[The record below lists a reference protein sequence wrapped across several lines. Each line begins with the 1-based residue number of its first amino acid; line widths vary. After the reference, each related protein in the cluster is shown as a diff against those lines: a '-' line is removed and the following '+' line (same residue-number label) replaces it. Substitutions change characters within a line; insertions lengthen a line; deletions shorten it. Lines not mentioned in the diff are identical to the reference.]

1 MINDMENDLVQKQK
15 QDIELTKLA
24 YSYSQ
29 EEYSH
34 ENIINILS
42 QNDEIKKQICI
53 INLKKL
59 NSQAEADLLISNLTN
74 HPTPVR
80 EVTSYKILE
89 LCPEFS
95 RYFQS
100 EKHLDIFLAGIIDI
114 NPSVSRNVVDIL
126 EFAENKQYCL
136 NAIKPK
142 ISELNKE
149 ISEIPK
155 NKSYMA
161 NKKNFSLY
169 WYLEALYVFLK
180 SPEPD
185 EEIVDIIDLCS
196 QSNEYTI
203 REKCAKIVSL
213 FQNSTNSKLNTI
225 FERLQNDENFYVLNR
240 LKS

>member
-1 MINDMENDLVQKQK
+1 MEHDLVLKQK

-34 ENIINILS
+34 EKIVKILL

-53 INLKKL
+53 INLDKL
-59 NSQAEADLLISNLTN
+59 DSQEEADILVSNLTN

-80 EVTSYKILE
+80 EVTSFKILE
-89 LCPEFS
+89 LCPEYS
-95 RYFQS
+95 KYFQS
-100 EKHLDIFLAGIIDI
+100 EKTLDIFLAGIIDI

-126 EFAENKQYCL
+126 EYVENKNYCL
-136 NAIKPK
+136 KALKPK
-142 ISELNKE
+142 ISDLIKE

-155 NKSYMA
+155 NKSYTA

-180 SPEPD
+180 ERKTD
-185 EEIVDIIDLCS
+185 EEFVEILNLCS
-196 QSNEYTI
+196 QSAEYTI

-213 FQNSTNSKLNTI
+213 FKNSPDERIQTILN
-225 FERLQNDENFYVLNR
+225 RLQNDENFYVLHR
-240 LKS
+240 LNN

>member
-1 MINDMENDLVQKQK
+1 MERDLVLKQK

-34 ENIINILS
+34 EKIVKILS

-53 INLKKL
+53 ISLDRL
-59 NSQAEADLLISNLTN
+59 DSEEEADLLVSNLTN

-80 EVTSYKILE
+80 EVTSFKILE
-89 LCPEFS
+89 LCPEYS
-95 RYFQS
+95 KYFQS
-100 EKHLDIFLAGIIDI
+100 QKTLDIFLSGIIDI

-126 EFAENKQYCL
+126 EYVENKDYCL
-136 NAIKPK
+136 EALKPK
-142 ISELNKE
+142 ISALIKE
-149 ISEIPK
+149 IAEIPK
-155 NKSYMA
+155 NKSYTA

-180 SPEPD
+180 EEKAD
-185 EEIVDIIDLCS
+185 EETVEILDLCS
-196 QSNEYTI
+196 QSGEYTI

-213 FQNSTNSKLNTI
+213 YKNSSDERIKNIIGKL
-225 FERLQNDENFYVLNR
+225 ENDENFYVLHR
-240 LKS
+240 LNN

>member
-1 MINDMENDLVQKQK
+1 MEHDLVLKQK

-34 ENIINILS
+34 EKIIKILS

-53 INLKKL
+53 INLDRL
-59 NSQAEADLLISNLTN
+59 DFQEEADILVSNLTN

-80 EVTSYKILE
+80 EVTSFKILE
-89 LCPEFS
+89 LCPMYS
-95 RYFQS
+95 KYFQS
-100 EKHLDIFLAGIIDI
+100 EKTLDIFLAGIIDI

-126 EFAENKQYCL
+126 EFVENKDYCL
-136 NAIKPK
+136 KALKPK
-142 ISELNKE
+142 ISDLIKE

-155 NKSYMA
+155 NKSYIA

-169 WYLEALYVFLK
+169 WYLEALFVFLK
-180 SPEPD
+180 DKTPD
-185 EEIVDIIDLCS
+185 DETVKILELCS
-196 QSNEYTI
+196 QSGEYTI

-213 FQNSTNSKLNTI
+213 FKDSPNENIKSIIK
-225 FERLQNDENFYVLNR
+225 RLENDENFYVLHR
-240 LKS
+240 LNN

>member
-1 MINDMENDLVQKQK
+1 MENNLVQKQK

-53 INLKKL
+53 INLEKL

-74 HPTPVR
+74 NPTPVR
-80 EVTSYKILE
+80 EVVSYKILE

-95 RYFQS
+95 QYFQS

-126 EFAENKQYCL
+126 EYVENKQYCL
-136 NAIKPK
+136 NALKPK
-142 ISELNKE
+142 ISELIKE

-155 NKSYMA
+155 NKSYIA

-180 SPEPD
+180 NIEPD
-185 EEIVDIIDLCS
+185 EEIIEILDQCS

-213 FQNSTNSKLNTI
+213 FQNSKNPKLNDITQ
-225 FERLQNDENFYVLNR
+225 RLQADENFYVLNR
-240 LKS
+240 LNNN